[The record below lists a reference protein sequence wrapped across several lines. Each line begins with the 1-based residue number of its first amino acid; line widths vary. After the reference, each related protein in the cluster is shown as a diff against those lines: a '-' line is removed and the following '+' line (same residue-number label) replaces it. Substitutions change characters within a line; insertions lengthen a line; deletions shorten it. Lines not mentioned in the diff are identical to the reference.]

1 MNYHSDILAKKW
13 SQLTLPQQLGNVGSE
28 VSRMIKW
35 RGKDDAI
42 AERAFE
48 RMLELIDLTLQSQ
61 TSGPRLREIARVRE
75 VLVQTWQSQATA
87 DNPTWESLN
96 RYFFYFALLGNA
108 QNSIT

>member
-1 MNYHSDILAKKW
+1 M
-13 SQLTLPQQLGNVGSE
+13 TLSQQLGNVGSE

-61 TSGPRLREIARVRE
+61 VGGSRLREIARARE
-75 VLVQTWQSQATA
+75 VLVQTWQSQVAT
-87 DNPTWESLN
+87 DNPAWESLN
-96 RYFFYFALLGNA
+96 RYFLQFALISN
-108 QNSIT
+108 N